1 MNSWGTEDVGRLFI
15 SAQPPEE
22 GKRLKDFL
30 VRKKKHL
37 RLLERPKA
45 RIMHQRKLE
54 AFGPRDLSER
64 STYPCT
70 LDGLGGDRNKSGTL
84 LTQGLACV

>member
-1 MNSWGTEDVGRLFI
+1 MTSWGTADVGGLFI
-15 SAQPPEE
+15 SAQPPGE

-37 RLLERPKA
+37 RLSERPKA

-54 AFGPRDLSER
+54 AFGPRGLSEG
-64 STYPCT
+64 STYPFT
-70 LDGLGGDRNKSGTL
+70 LDGLGGDRNESRSP
-84 LTQGLACV
+84 LTKGLFCV